1 MPLYNQGYG
10 NQNMYNGTQFQQPQ
24 QQTGFITTLIHD
36 ESEVNV
42 YPVAA
47 GNTVLLMKFEGGKF
61 WLKSTAP
68 NGIPQPIREFT
79 FVEEKTA
86 QPAPLQNGN
95 YVTVDEFNKLSTKL
109 DKLLE
114 ELGGSNDKQ

>member
-1 MPLYNQGYG
+1 MMPLYNQGFG
-10 NQNMYNGTQFQQPQ
+10 NQNMYNGAPMQ
-24 QQTGFITTLIHD
+24 QQQAGFITTLIHD

-79 FVEEKTA
+79 FVEEKTS
-86 QPAPLQNGN
+86 QPAAPQNGN
-95 YVTVDEFNKLSTKL
+95 FVTVDEFNKLSTKL